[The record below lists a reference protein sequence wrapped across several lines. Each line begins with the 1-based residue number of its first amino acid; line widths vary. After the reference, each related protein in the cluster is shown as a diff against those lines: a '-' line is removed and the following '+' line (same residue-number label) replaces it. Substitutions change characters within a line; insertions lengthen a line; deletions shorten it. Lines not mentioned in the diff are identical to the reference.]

1 MLKVIHLTNKRRG
14 DEWYF
19 ALRTALLYSFEV
31 KFKSRK
37 PPTNASYS
45 PAWYMQT

>member
-1 MLKVIHLTNKRRG
+1 MLKVIRLTNKRRG

-31 KFKSRK
+31 KFNLRK
-37 PPTNASYS
+37 LPTNASHS
-45 PAWYMQT
+45 PASCMQT